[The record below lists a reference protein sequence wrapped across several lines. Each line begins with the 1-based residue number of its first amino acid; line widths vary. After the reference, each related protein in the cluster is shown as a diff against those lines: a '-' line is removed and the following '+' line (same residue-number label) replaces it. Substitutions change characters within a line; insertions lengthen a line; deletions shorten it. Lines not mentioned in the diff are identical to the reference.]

1 MLTFLR
7 RGNQLFKPF
16 VYPQHRVDH
25 IDLLD
30 HHERLCV
37 GFGLTTIL
45 PNPFLLRSFVYL
57 VGLVGGCLVSS
68 SPFFGLAQERQV
80 LEVLAHIVDDREVVD
95 DQLAPFGQHANYSVV
110 SLTRVVV
117 RSDVHDG
124 VPL

>member
-1 MLTFLR
+1 M
-7 RGNQLFKPF
+7 
-16 VYPQHRVDH
+16 
-25 IDLLD
+25 
-30 HHERLCV
+30 
-37 GFGLTTIL
+37 
-45 PNPFLLRSFVYL
+45 
-57 VGLVGGCLVSS
+57 VSS